1 MKIIRKVVLGIWLAL
16 FIGGFTALGVYIVIV
31 DGWLSLLYT
40 SLITLLALIA
50 WLFVVFSLILLFD
63 SDY

>member
-1 MKIIRKVVLGIWLAL
+1 MKIIRKIVLGIWLAL

-40 SLITLLALIA
+40 FLITLLALIA
-50 WLFVVFSLILLFD
+50 WLFVVFSLILLFE
-63 SDY
+63 SDN